1 MSIQKFYTGRYIH
14 ICFLE
19 PTEGV
24 NEFCSP
30 TCRHGN
36 RLLWGTHTQYGSSGS
51 LYPVW
56 SKNISVQTMWP
67 DRSPLKLSSCSVV
80 LLVGSRNQ
88 RSRITNTVTVVPQS
102 SAVCVVMVMA
112 VALEVCLRRRSVELR
127 DKGFM

>member
-1 MSIQKFYTGRYIH
+1 
-14 ICFLE
+14 
-19 PTEGV
+19 
-24 NEFCSP
+24 
-30 TCRHGN
+30 
-36 RLLWGTHTQYGSSGS
+36 
-51 LYPVW
+51 
-56 SKNISVQTMWP
+56 MWP

-102 SAVCVVMVMA
+102 SAVCVVMVMV